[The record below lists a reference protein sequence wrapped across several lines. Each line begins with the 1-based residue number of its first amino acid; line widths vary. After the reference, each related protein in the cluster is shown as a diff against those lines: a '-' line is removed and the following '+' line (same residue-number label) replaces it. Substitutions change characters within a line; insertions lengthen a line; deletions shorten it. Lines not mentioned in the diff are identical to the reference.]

1 MKTFNLKQ
9 KEISKKWYLIDAEG
23 LILGRLASAVAMI
36 LRGKNKPTYT
46 PHLDCGDNVVII
58 NAAKVAFKGNKGDK
72 KYYRY
77 SGYPG
82 GISVTSLDK
91 VLETNPERAILAAVK
106 GMIGK
111 GPLGRRQ
118 LKNLRVYAGAEHEQ
132 LAQQP
137 EKLDVPTA
145 K

>member
-1 MKTFNLKQ
+1 MKTFSLKQ
-9 KEISKKWYLIDAEG
+9 KEISKKWFLIDAEG
-23 LILGRLASAVAMI
+23 QVLGRLATQVATI

-46 PHLDCGDNVVII
+46 PHLDCGDNVVIV
-58 NAAKVAFKGNKGDK
+58 NAAKVAFKGSKKDK

-82 GISVTSLDK
+82 GLKETSLDK
-91 VLETNPERAILAAVK
+91 VLESNPERAVTAAVK
-106 GMIGK
+106 GMLGK

-118 LKNLRVYAGAEHEQ
+118 LKNLRVYAGADHEQ
-132 LAQQP
+132 SAQQP
-137 EKLDVPTA
+137 EKFELS